1 MYWPS
6 KNMREVIKEL
16 QVSGGQWFEGGGG
29 GGEPDRE
36 EEMSMRTSA

>member
-16 QVSGGQWFEGGGG
+16 QVSGGQWFGG
-29 GGEPDRE
+29 GGEGAADRE